1 MLIFTT
7 GDGCYWYPVGRGRPG
22 VSQNVLKCTGQPLTE
37 MHYPKQNVNRAEYE
51 KSYKK
56 VLPKLSLYLPVSTRN
71 TETEFGMKEK

>member
-1 MLIFTT
+1 
-7 GDGCYWYPVGRGRPG
+7 
-22 VSQNVLKCTGQPLTE
+22 
-37 MHYPKQNVNRAEYE
+37 MHYPKQNANGAEYE